1 MGLSHGG
8 EEDPHYKRGSQD
20 FVSHHKPGLYDG
32 IDGGSGS
39 YPGSSGR
46 DDYFGKLFG
55 YVCLCLFSIMLWAIY
70 NRPATTNEFVIY
82 GKALLM
88 WLR

>member
-8 EEDPHYKRGSQD
+8 EEDSHYNRGSQD

-39 YPGSSGR
+39 YPGSSGGR
-46 DDYFGKLFG
+46 SALKYQWVAYVFLYMTHDSNEQSKFNVDDK
-55 YVCLCLFSIMLWAIY
+55 M
-70 NRPATTNEFVIY
+70 
-82 GKALLM
+82 
-88 WLR
+88 

>member
-46 DDYFGKLFG
+46 DD
-55 YVCLCLFSIMLWAIY
+55 
-70 NRPATTNEFVIY
+70 
-82 GKALLM
+82 
-88 WLR
+88 

>member
-8 EEDPHYKRGSQD
+8 DEDSHYNRGSQD

-32 IDGGSGS
+32 IDGSSGA

-46 DDYFGKLFG
+46 KSVLKYKLDWSTLN
-55 YVCLCLFSIMLWAIY
+55 V
-70 NRPATTNEFVIY
+70 
-82 GKALLM
+82 
-88 WLR
+88 